1 MTHQSV
7 ANAEIVKIDDEKR
20 LVFGWASIIK
30 DEGGKIL
37 LDRQDDFIDSEDE
50 LESAAYDYVLKSR
63 DGGEMHVRRGVA
75 KMVESV
81 VFTEEKQRALGIP
94 VGSMPTGWWIGFK
107 VNDDRVWQQ
116 VKKGEYAGFSVH
128 GTGKRQSTELPL
140 SKITEIGKADKKKKK
155 NKIATVMGEF
165 KRGKLKSSSGE
176 KVTDPKQAMA
186 IAISEQKR
194 AKMKKISLSHIIGK
208 VEELAKV
215 GDKPGHP
222 FRGNQYTS
230 GKARPRIG
238 GGSAPSNPLR
248 GGSYITPV
256 GSRTG
261 SGTGPK
267 PPKKTKPAPAKSKA
281 PDKTIRLA
289 DGTPMYARL
298 GQSREAMTSP
308 NTPKATKQRL
318 AAAKPLDGG
327 GKRVYSNTL
336 YASNTYGDR
345 MKNPESTDVHVFA
358 ERVGKKTTYRIEIHS
373 GRSKSGKLEDLSG
386 YDEGGSMSRSGM
398 SPTFGSL
405 KEAKSWIGNLG
416 GGGMPRRLSQNER
429 RKLNS
434 EPVDFYGLQ

>member
-208 VEELAKV
+208 AEELAKV

-222 FRGNQYTS
+222 FRGNQHTS
-230 GKARPRIG
+230 GKSRPRIG
-238 GGSAPSNPLR
+238 GGSAPA
-248 GGSYITPV
+248 GGAKGAPPDKSKKPNV
-256 GSRTG
+256 KRG
-261 SGTGPK
+261 SGTSTPKTLEEQSAKVKSDYDGLSHEQRGKYVEAVRTAGGLTTAMGYGGASLQYAQTVHALGMKATKAPKGP
-267 PPKKTKPAPAKSKA
+267 A
-281 PDKTIRLA
+281 PDK
-289 DGTPMYARL
+289 
-298 GQSREAMTSP
+298 SKK
-308 NTPKATKQRL
+308 PKR
-318 AAAKPLDGG
+318 
-327 GKRVYSNTL
+327 
-336 YASNTYGDR
+336 
-345 MKNPESTDVHVFA
+345 
-358 ERVGKKTTYRIEIHS
+358 
-373 GRSKSGKLEDLSG
+373 SG
-386 YDEGGSMSRSGM
+386 YGVAGGIPHGG
-398 SPTFGSL
+398 TKASL
-405 KEAKSWIGNLG
+405 ERAKAKQLARAKKFKAKRG
-416 GGGMPRRLSQNER
+416 
-429 RKLNS
+429 K
-434 EPVDFYGLQ
+434 